1 MKDEGN
7 SGANLGDDRMTE
19 AIAAALREDVGLGD
33 VTTECTVPNDLPGSG
48 VFIAKANG
56 VLSGLDVAAAVL
68 ALVDGGIALEP
79 HARNGMPLLRGQR
92 IATARG
98 SVASMLTA
106 ERTALNF
113 LQRMS
118 GIATMTASFV
128 KLVEDYPV
136 AIMDTRKTAPGLR
149 AFDKRA
155 VRDGRGVNHRFGL
168 DDMVLVKDN
177 HIAAAGSLTD
187 AVTLVR
193 ARMPKDRPLRIE
205 TETQSMAQVIEALD
219 CDGIDVVMLDN
230 FSINEM
236 ATAVRMIRSR
246 RPALRIE
253 ASGNVSESTV
263 RDIAATGVDMISIGA
278 LTHSVRALDISF
290 EINIAP

>member
-1 MKDEGN
+1 MNAG
-7 SGANLGDDRMTE
+7 GVTDRMTE
-19 AIAAALREDVGLGD
+19 AIAAALREDVGMGD
-33 VTTECTVPNDLPGSG
+33 VTTECTVPSDLPGTG
-48 VFIAKANG
+48 VFVARANG
-56 VLSGLDVAAAVL
+56 VLSGLDAVETVL
-68 ALVDGGIALEP
+68 ALVDPGIALER
-79 HARNGMPLLRGQR
+79 HVRDGMPVLRGQR

-118 GIATMTASFV
+118 GIATMTAAFV
-128 KLVEDYPV
+128 KLVEGTGA
-136 AIMDTRKTAPGLR
+136 AILDTRKTAPGLR

-155 VRDGRGVNHRFGL
+155 VRDGRGTNHRFGL

-177 HIAAAGSLTD
+177 HIAAAGGITD
-187 AVTLVR
+187 AVALVR
-193 ARMPKDRPLRIE
+193 ARMPKDRPLRVE
-205 TETQSMAQVIEALD
+205 VETQSMAQLLEALS

-230 FSINEM
+230 FAIDEM
-236 ATAVRMIRSR
+236 ATAVRMIRAR
-246 RPALRIE
+246 RPGLRIE

-278 LTHSVRALDISF
+278 LTHSVRALDISLD
-290 EINIAP
+290 IGIDQ